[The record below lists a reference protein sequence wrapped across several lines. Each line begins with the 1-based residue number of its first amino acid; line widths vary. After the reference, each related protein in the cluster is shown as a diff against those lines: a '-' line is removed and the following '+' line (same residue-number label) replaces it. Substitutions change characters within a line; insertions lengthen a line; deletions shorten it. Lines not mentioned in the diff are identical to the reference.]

1 MKRDSQIVLVQS
13 LSGNKEMHILISD
26 NYEVDKEISEGRE
39 WIKASEKEL
48 DALFEIYLHRKFK
61 RMITEDELTKD
72 MCMNFGEYD
81 IEGQKESKFTVK
93 LNCLGTYL
101 IMVEIEKDKIKYEE
115 SIMECDGIPF

>member
-48 DALFEIYLHRKFK
+48 DALFERYLHRKFK
-61 RMITEDELTKD
+61 RMILEDKLTKD
-72 MCMNFGEYD
+72 TCIDVGRYD
-81 IEGQKESKFTVK
+81 IAGQIESKFTVK
-93 LNCLGTYL
+93 LNCLGVYL
-101 IMVEIEKDKIKYEE
+101 IMEEIEKDKIEYNN
-115 SIMECDGIPF
+115 SIKDCDGIPF